1 VFLDRDIFEVTERAS
16 KAASTTKGKA
26 YFDKGERRGMVPC
39 RKMGREEIL
48 WRGFMKSAIQTT
60 L

>member
-1 VFLDRDIFEVTERAS
+1 MLAELIGYRYYGVGAPGL
-16 KAASTTKGKA
+16 
-26 YFDKGERRGMVPC
+26 C

-48 WRGFMKSAIQTT
+48 WHGFMKSAIQKM